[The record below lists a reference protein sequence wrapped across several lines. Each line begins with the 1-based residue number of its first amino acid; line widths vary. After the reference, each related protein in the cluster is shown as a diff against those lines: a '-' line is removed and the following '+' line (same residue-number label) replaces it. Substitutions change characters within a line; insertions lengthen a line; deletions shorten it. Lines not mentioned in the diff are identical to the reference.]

1 MLESER
7 NLNAFLQV
15 TTAIMRDSSTFD
27 RDLQI
32 RAHAT
37 IFASLPGIRRR
48 LPGIRRR
55 LPGIRQILL
64 SLDDDHVKLR
74 LELPCTDVDVSRFI
88 RNFPARAQSR

>member
-48 LPGIRRR
+48 LPGIR
-55 LPGIRQILL
+55 QILL